1 MKNSTRTSREFRRVI
16 SFVIAVVIL
25 TAAGMAASA
34 STVDDD
40 STTRRMMV
48 NASFSAVE
56 YQKLAELMFEGYEDM
71 SISEYRQKTWLLID
85 TPEYRDLLERF
96 SQSESF
102 YERKD
107 GDSKASF
114 LFYVLDPLT
123 AEKWKSR
130 SFGNV
135 AVTAFPELHDQAML
149 EYVFTI
155 TIINAEQVSVREYEN
170 ARLGIVSA
178 FQAFIE
184 SKGKDELKNSA
195 LMKEAIDEE
204 IAIIKQQ
211 YDTDAL
217 HIDIEF
223 SFKPL
228 ENAGDDSTVDM
239 KLPDDEETRR
249 VDYGTEEDYTS
260 LLALM
265 TSDYASKTVS
275 EFNMELLEWANEN
288 FDRLERISADVD
300 WNDNHVNLSDEE
312 QFFVRVTVYLSGT
325 ENGRFVQ
332 SNYTGNPEKDPVYN
346 ECLPQK
352 LFTDENRRPAW
363 CDLFYQFSYHI
374 MDRDMITIGER
385 DRCIDGMIR
394 AIHDFWSETP
404 LDELVLMT
412 KDEVVA
418 RLVSMAEE
426 FSTDGIIISID
437 TNRVHFENMD
447 ERSKM

>member
-1 MKNSTRTSREFRRVI
+1 M
-16 SFVIAVVIL
+16 IAMVIL
-25 TAAGMAASA
+25 MLAGMAAFA

-40 STTRRMMV
+40 SATRGMMA
-48 NASFSAVE
+48 NASFSADE
-56 YQKLAELMFEGYEDM
+56 YQRLAQLMFEGYEDM
-71 SISEYRQKTWLLID
+71 SISEYQQKTWLLID

-96 SQSESF
+96 SQSETF
-102 YERKD
+102 YELKD
-107 GDSKASF
+107 SDSKASF

-123 AEKWKSR
+123 AEKWQSR
-130 SFGNV
+130 SFGN
-135 AVTAFPELHDQAML
+135 ATVTAFPELHDQAML

-155 TIINAEQVSVREYEN
+155 TIIDAEKVSVREYEN
-170 ARLGIVSA
+170 TRLGIVSA

-184 SKGKDELKNSA
+184 SKGTDELKNSV
-195 LMKEAIDEE
+195 LMKEEINKK
-204 IAIIKQQ
+204 IAIVKQK
-211 YDTDAL
+211 YDTGAL
-217 HIDIEF
+217 QIDIEY

-228 ENAGDDSTVDM
+228 ENAGDDSTVDI
-239 KLPDDEETRR
+239 KLFDEEETRQ

-288 FDRLERISADVD
+288 SDRLERISADVD
-300 WNDNHVNLSDEE
+300 WNDNHINLRDEE

-332 SNYTGNPEKDPVYN
+332 SNYTGNPEEDPVYN
-346 ECLPQK
+346 EYLPQK
-352 LFTDENRRPAW
+352 LVNDESRRPAW

-374 MDRDMITIGER
+374 TDRDMITIGER
-385 DRCIDGMIR
+385 DHCINGMIS

-404 LDELVLMT
+404 LDDLVLMT
-412 KDEVVA
+412 KDEVA
-418 RLVSMAEE
+418 AQLVLMAEK
-426 FSTDGIIISID
+426 FSTEGIIISID